1 MQKSPEYDMIEII
14 AGLFCWRHRWEDTH
28 TMIYVT
34 SDIHG
39 DYIHFSQM
47 TEKIGLSSEDMLY
60 ILGDA
65 VDKGKENLW
74 VLRYIYCSENICLI
88 KGNHEY
94 LCERYPTG
102 TISGNI
108 WDACG
113 GRNTREEVD
122 GLTMEERMK
131 LRDYL
136 RGLPIYKKIKTGE
149 KEYFLTHSG
158 FYADYEIRDPETGL
172 VDIEASVLA
181 AVEAD
186 QERYLFSDDIH
197 YIPDSIQFDKR
208 IIVGHYPTLFLPDF
222 KCARIYHGRKYID
235 IDTGNERRWEG
246 GRLSCMRLEDGQE
259 FYV

>member
-1 MQKSPEYDMIEII
+1 
-14 AGLFCWRHRWEDTH
+14 
-28 TMIYVT
+28 MIYVT

-94 LCERYPTG
+94 LCERYLTG

-113 GRNTREEVD
+113 GKEHPGRSGWSDYGRTYETS
-122 GLTMEERMK
+122 GLSQRTSH
-131 LRDYL
+131 
-136 RGLPIYKKIKTGE
+136 I
-149 KEYFLTHSG
+149 
-158 FYADYEIRDPETGL
+158 
-172 VDIEASVLA
+172 
-181 AVEAD
+181 
-186 QERYLFSDDIH
+186 
-197 YIPDSIQFDKR
+197 
-208 IIVGHYPTLFLPDF
+208 
-222 KCARIYHGRKYID
+222 
-235 IDTGNERRWEG
+235 
-246 GRLSCMRLEDGQE
+246 
-259 FYV
+259 

>member
-65 VDKGKENLW
+65 VDKGKENLL

-94 LCERYPTG
+94 LCERYLTG

-108 WDACG
+108 CDACG

-122 GLTMEERMK
+122 GLT
-131 LRDYL
+131 
-136 RGLPIYKKIKTGE
+136 
-149 KEYFLTHSG
+149 
-158 FYADYEIRDPETGL
+158 
-172 VDIEASVLA
+172 
-181 AVEAD
+181 
-186 QERYLFSDDIH
+186 
-197 YIPDSIQFDKR
+197 IPDSIQFDKR